1 MSITALD
8 TRQLTVT
15 APARTRPN
23 RKTLGAAVAAGCL
36 IDLVAAYLFRVWHPA
51 PFGWGGDFYTEA
63 LAPLKVL
70 AHGHVLTFIKTGPA
84 YLGGVVIEAAL
95 ALPGIWLGLSGSA
108 VYYLAVVPAI
118 LAAPALAG
126 WSIHRRGGQPR
137 ISDLPLALIVLN
149 PVTLCCLGFGH
160 PEDLLAACL
169 VLAAVIEGSRG
180 SARAP
185 IILIAVAIAVQPFAI
200 LAAPLVWSVSP
211 HPRRIALMSILAT
224 AVFWLPV
231 ITIHEVSLG
240 AGDTAGFVGAGV
252 GAIDYPEQFF
262 YWFGSNNWC
271 FREAHML
278 IPLGAAALTGLW
290 HLQQR
295 SRPAADKTTEALWL
309 LALLLLIRCAFDPW
323 DTPYYHLPFLMVL
336 MALDARSTR
345 RLPIMSVAASFVAFS
360 LVSPDAHA
368 ATADPH
374 LVAVHYTVVAGVA
387 LVLLAVRVYAPQRCQ
402 ILRQATQRRLA
413 LLVASR

>member
-1 MSITALD
+1 MSITALG
-8 TRQLTVT
+8 TRHLTVF
-15 APARTRPN
+15 APTRV
-23 RKTLGAAVAAGCL
+23 RSRRILWAGVAVCCL
-36 IDLVAAYLFRVWHPA
+36 VDLVATYLFRMWHPA

-63 LAPLKVL
+63 LTPLKVL
-70 AHGHVLTFIKTGPA
+70 AHGHVLTFVKTGPA

-108 VYYLAVVPAI
+108 VYYLAVLPAI
-118 LAAPALAG
+118 LAVPAFAG
-126 WSIHRRGGQPR
+126 WSICRRGGQPR
-137 ISDLPLALIVLN
+137 FSDLPLALIVLN

-160 PEDLLAACL
+160 PEDLLAGCL
-169 VLAAVIEGSRG
+169 VLGAVTEGARG

-185 IILIAVAIAVQPFAI
+185 IIMIALAIAVQPFSI
-200 LAAPLVWSVSP
+200 LAAPLVWSVSGD
-211 HPRRIALMSILAT
+211 PRRTALLSILA
-224 AVFWLPV
+224 AAMFWLPV

-240 AGDTAGFVGAGV
+240 AGNTAGFVGAGV

-271 FREAHML
+271 FREAHIL
-278 IPLGAAALTGLW
+278 IPLGAAVLTGLW
-290 HLQQR
+290 QLRQK

-309 LALLLLIRCAFDPW
+309 LALLFLIRCAFDPW
-323 DTPYYHLPFLMVL
+323 DNPYYHLPFLMVL

-360 LVSPDAHA
+360 LISPDAHA

-374 LVAVHYTVVAGVA
+374 LVALHYTVVAGVT
-387 LVLLAVRVYAPQRCQ
+387 LVLLALRVYAPGRCE
-402 ILRQATQRRLA
+402 IVRQATQRRLT